1 MNLHKLLNNVKQLRK
16 HYKFLIKQKE
26 LLEDKFLADKI
37 IDKLIEV
44 QLIALFFKVKC
55 DLIVVL

>member
-1 MNLHKLLNNVKQLRK
+1 VNLHKLLNNVKQLRK

>member
-1 MNLHKLLNNVKQLRK
+1 VNLHKLLNNVKQQRK

-26 LLEDKFLADKI
+26 LLEDKFLVDKI

-44 QLIALFFKVKC
+44 PLVALFFKVKC